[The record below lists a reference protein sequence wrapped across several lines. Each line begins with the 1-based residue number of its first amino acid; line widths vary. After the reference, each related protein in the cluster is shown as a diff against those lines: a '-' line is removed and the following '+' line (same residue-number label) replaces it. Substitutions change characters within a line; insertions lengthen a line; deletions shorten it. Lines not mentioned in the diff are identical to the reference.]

1 MKTKALWTTKPPILQ
16 TNRPPNNQKP
26 HFWEP
31 KKIDQSGKFLG
42 GGAGLIFTQRFQ
54 KYNFISA
61 FF

>member
-1 MKTKALWTTKPPILQ
+1 MTINENEGPLNNQTIKPPILQ

-54 KYNFISA
+54 NS
-61 FF
+61 

>member
-42 GGAGLIFTQRFQ
+42 GGAGLIFTQRFR
-54 KYNFISA
+54 NP
-61 FF
+61 